1 MYLILCS
8 QKLTTSY
15 NLLDPHN
22 QRDKLKVL
30 LTCNASG
37 QRLSPSKG
45 KEKLM
50 RRDNTFAKFRLLMFL
65 VAILVFT
72 VIATPSLL
80 AGATIVES
88 ISTEVGSPPILCSM
102 QLVATSST
110 FLSESTSEATTMTTG
125 ITIDTQRTSTS
136 VVVRFWMT
144 TPATATN
151 PAGQIRADANITNI
165 ISVAPM
171 TAQNRPVAMPGAPR
185 KIISAAHPIPVADL
199 NSRDHQLG

>member
-50 RRDNTFAKFRLLMFL
+50 RRDNTFAKFAKFRLLMFL

-80 AGATIVES
+80 AGTIAENS
-88 ISTEVGSPPILCSM
+88 IST
-102 QLVATSST
+102 ST
-110 FLSESTSEATTMTTG
+110 FLSVTSANTMAAD

-136 VVVRFWMT
+136 VSVRFWMT
-144 TPATATN
+144 IPAADIS
-151 PAGQIRADANITNI
+151 AGQTRADANITNI

-171 TAQNRPVAMPGAPR
+171 TAQNRHVAMPGAPR

-199 NSRDHQLG
+199 NSREPQPWYGPPLS